1 MKILQTLGS
10 TITRTVEQLVE
21 KNHRAAMVNR
31 IRLVI
36 KNESESSTRLYEE
49 LGRYYFDHLRDPEN
63 KETERLC
70 GSIEEHE
77 ARIHR
82 AFGKMAEVA
91 EEARAAKEAAAGEAP
106 GCEAGGEGYSC
117 GDCSSCSGCAD
128 GERLAGPS
136 APLPAEPA
144 FYGAQKGEEGGEA
157 ADDE

>member
-1 MKILQTLGS
+1 MCCQTAGLFS
-10 TITRTVEQLVE
+10 LCARE
-21 KNHRAAMVNR
+21 MC
-31 IRLVI
+31 IRD
-36 KNESESSTRLYEE
+36 R
-49 LGRYYFDHLRDPEN
+49 
-63 KETERLC
+63 
-70 GSIEEHE
+70 
-77 ARIHR
+77 
-82 AFGKMAEVA
+82 AEVA

-106 GCEAGGEGYSC
+106 GCEACGEGYSC

>member
-1 MKILQTLGS
+1 M
-10 TITRTVEQLVE
+10 
-21 KNHRAAMVNR
+21 
-31 IRLVI
+31 
-36 KNESESSTRLYEE
+36 
-49 LGRYYFDHLRDPEN
+49 
-63 KETERLC
+63 ETERLC

-106 GCEAGGEGYSC
+106 GCEACGEGYSC

>member
-1 MKILQTLGS
+1 MIRGLEAVKEAIDMKILQTLGS

-21 KNHRAAMVNR
+21 KNHRAA
-31 IRLVI
+31 
-36 KNESESSTRLYEE
+36 
-49 LGRYYFDHLRDPEN
+49 
-63 KETERLC
+63 
-70 GSIEEHE
+70 
-77 ARIHR
+77 
-82 AFGKMAEVA
+82 
-91 EEARAAKEAAAGEAP
+91 KEAAAGEAP
-106 GCEAGGEGYSC
+106 GCEACGEGYSC